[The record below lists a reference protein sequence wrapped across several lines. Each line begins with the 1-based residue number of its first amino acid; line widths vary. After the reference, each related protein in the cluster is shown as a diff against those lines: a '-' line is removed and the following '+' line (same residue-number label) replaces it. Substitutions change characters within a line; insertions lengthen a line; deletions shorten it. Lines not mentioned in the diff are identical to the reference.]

1 MSSKV
6 FVYNQSM
13 GLKKSLKGMYLIR
26 LLIPCLSILLVTSCK
41 TDKKMNIPKFKW
53 EESKTTAPGY
63 PMEVY
68 RGGLK
73 GADGSFR
80 SLYGGISTGKHGWG
94 SVGGGWGSAIQ
105 SLPNGLHVK
114 WVSFAED
121 CVYEIDTPINY
132 DKILALFKKGY
143 RIPLSNF
150 RPPLK
155 SNFNVINVGFA
166 PGGVVFIWAK
176 GIGRQIEIG
185 RYQGH
190 KITVPQAEIDQLDHS
205 DKIMFTKERRESIM
219 KEKNII
225 PLEIQ
230 KANKNKPIPFGY
242 WDSIRKRYT
251 WKIQLELP
259 SHIKDK
265 RIRNFFFNGEKE
277 FLFGK
282 EQMERFQ
289 IEEIL
294 RGDESRE
301 RAIPRR
307 IILDW
312 VDKDNVLTGCSMVFN
327 EKEIFKAFQE
337 VFNNTNEGEAIIN
350 IRVNEIETNAAVQII
365 GNGKKVWLPSTK
377 IKVVK

>member
-143 RIPLSNF
+143 CIPLSNF

-155 SNFNVINVGFA
+155 YNFDVINVGFA
-166 PGGVVFIWAK
+166 PGGVVFIWAE
-176 GIGRQIEIG
+176 GAGRQIEIG

-259 SHIKDK
+259 KTLKSTEASI
-265 RIRNFFFNGEKE
+265 FYYNGEME
-277 FLFGK
+277 VLFG
-282 EQMERFQ
+282 QAQTERFE
-289 IEEIL
+289 IEDNLKLENL
-294 RGDESRE
+294 QE
-301 RAIPRR
+301 RSVPEVIS
-307 IILDW
+307 IDW
-312 VDKDNVLTGCSMVFN
+312 IDTSNTIKVINIKFN
-327 EKEIFKAFQE
+327 KEEIFKAFETIFKDPTEQD
-337 VFNNTNEGEAIIN
+337 VAIQ
-350 IRVNEIETNAAVQII
+350 IRVNEIETNAAVQVI
-365 GNGKKVWLPSTK
+365 GNAKKVWLPST
-377 IKVVK
+377 IVKVFD